1 MLEQC
6 LWQLTSAEA
15 PPESRRLNSE
25 VQTRVCIIGGGITG
39 LSTAVHLQEM
49 GVASCILEADEVG
62 AGGSGRNVG
71 LVNAG
76 MWLPPEDIC
85 ERLGAERGER
95 ANRLLGG
102 APALVFELIERYAI
116 DCEAK
121 QQGTLHLAHS
131 LQGVKA
137 LQQRFEQFSRQGAP
151 VELFKG
157 ADVKVLTGSSKIPAA
172 LLDRR
177 AGTINPCA
185 YTRGLGRAAVSLGAQ
200 LFCQSPV
207 TALTRDGDNWL
218 VSTPTGQVRANQ
230 VVLAGNA
237 YTQGDWSN
245 LSEHFFAG
253 YYYQVS
259 STPLEGDAAASIL
272 PGGQG
277 AWDTRTVLSSIRRD
291 EAGRL
296 ILGSLGNGERKPDA
310 LLRCWANRIQQH
322 YFPQLGAV
330 DWQISWTGRMGF
342 TPDHVMRIYEP
353 APGLIAASGYNGRGN
368 TTGALMGKGF
378 AHWLAERNDA
388 WLPLPLSNP
397 QPIRQRGLRSL
408 AYETGFSLY
417 HAGQCLRVL
426 I

>member
-15 PPESRRLNSE
+15 LPVSQRLNTD
-25 VQTRVCIIGGGITG
+25 VQTQVCIIGGGITG

-49 GVASCILEADEVG
+49 GISSCVLEADEVG

-102 APALVFELIERYAI
+102 APALVFELIERYGI

-131 LQGVKA
+131 QQGVKA

-157 ADVKVLTGSSKIPAA
+157 AEVEALTGSGRIPAT

-200 LFCQSPV
+200 LFCHSPV
-207 TALTRDGDNWL
+207 TALTRDGDSWL
-218 VSTPTGQVRANQ
+218 VSTPTGQVRADQ
-230 VVLAGNA
+230 VVLASNA
-237 YTQGDWSN
+237 YTQGDWSK

-253 YYYQVS
+253 YYYQVAS
-259 STPLEGDAAASIL
+259 APLEGDAAASIL

-291 EAGRL
+291 KAGRL
-296 ILGSLGNGERKPDA
+296 MLGSLGRGERKPDA
-310 LLRCWANRIQQH
+310 FVRCWAKRIQQH
-322 YFPQLGAV
+322 YFPQLAAV
-330 DWQISWTGRMGF
+330 DWQVSWTGRMGF
-342 TPDHVMRIYEP
+342 TPDHVMRIFEP

-368 TTGALMGKGF
+368 TTGTLMGKGF
-378 AHWLAERNDA
+378 AHWLAEGNDA
-388 WLPLPLSNP
+388 WLPLPLS
-397 QPIRQRGLRSL
+397 QPEPIKQRALDLWPTRLDL
-408 AYETGFSLY
+408 ASIMQGNALES
-417 HAGQCLRVL
+417 
-426 I
+426 